1 MTAAVAAI
9 RRRTPVP
16 TWAIAALL
24 AAISVFLGLLAGL
37 LGGSGQTGVLFA
49 LVGIALVVVLW
60 KKPVLCPIVVLL
72 AALTVEQ
79 FPLTSG
85 QPGATSTV
93 ATPSDYTDRIPLFH
107 GLGGGLHV
115 SPIDLLLVALLTIWV
130 FKRFTADTASI
141 PRSAVTL
148 GIGATMVAALVGIGV
163 GQAHGGELRTAF
175 TEVRPYVYLS
185 VAYLVASVFATRQQ
199 VIHVAL
205 WALVLGSGFKA
216 AQALNSFLSVRS
228 QIPRPDF
235 VVGHEEALFFA
246 LFILVTA
253 LLWIFEVPGRLRTT
267 ATALFP
273 LVLVADLV
281 NSRRAAWLI
290 LGGTMIA
297 LTIITMVAVPARRR
311 FMARL
316 LAVLAI
322 FSVAYFPTYWDNTGA
337 LAGPARALKSAVAP
351 NTRDESS
358 DLYRVQENRNL
369 LLNIE
374 QGGVLGRGFG
384 LPIDYAL
391 PITDISSIDPL
402 IRYIPHNGVFY
413 IFMRMGLF
421 GAIAFWSLI
430 GAGIIAGLRLVRSQ
444 NREFAV
450 FGALLSCAL
459 VGYALE
465 GYNDQGF
472 FMYRI
477 ALVMGTL
484 LGLGEAARRL
494 EARGAV
500 AETAVPVPRPVR
512 ARTAPPVPRPVPAP
526 ALAAEPV
533 SVPQD
538 LGRYDRLAQRAA
550 LVLLPIAI
558 GFFAWLAL
566 NGSSAE
572 KLAPARPAP
581 RVVAPEPR
589 LTTPEKT
596 SVTPAVAPVRTVEL
610 GLAAV
615 RSDSWVEVR
624 RGSRDGP
631 IVFSGVI
638 RQGNEIELSATRL
651 WVRFGAASHLD
662 ITVNGRPVSLQ
673 GTVETIFTP
682 KGPSNDQ

>member
-9 RRRTPVP
+9 RRRRPVP
-16 TWAIAALL
+16 TWAVAALL
-24 AAISVFLGLLAGL
+24 AASSILLGLLSAL
-37 LGGSGQTGVLFA
+37 FGGGGQAGVLFA
-49 LVGIALVVVLW
+49 LVAIALVVVLW
-60 KKPVLCPIVVLL
+60 KQPLLCPIVVLL

-79 FPLTSG
+79 FPLTSTL
-85 QPGATSTV
+85 PGSMSAAV
-93 ATPSDYTDRIPLFH
+93 TPSVYTDRLPLFH
-107 GLGGGLHV
+107 GLGGGLHI
-115 SPIDLLLVALLTIWV
+115 SPADMLLVALLTIWM
-130 FKRFTADTASI
+130 FKRLTTDTASI

-148 GIGATMVAALVGIGV
+148 AMGATVLAVLVGIAV

-175 TEVRPYVYLS
+175 TEARPYVYLAI
-185 VAYLVASVFATRQQ
+185 AYLVASVFATRRQ
-199 VIHVAL
+199 VIHLAL

-216 AQALNSFLSVRS
+216 AQALNSFLAVRS

-246 LFILVTA
+246 LFILLTA
-253 LLWIFEVPGRLRTT
+253 LLWIFQMPGRLRTT
-267 ATALFP
+267 ATALLP

-290 LGGTMIA
+290 LGGMMIA
-297 LTIITMVAVPARRR
+297 LTIITLVAVPARRR
-311 FMARL
+311 FMARM
-316 LAVLAI
+316 LAVVAI
-322 FSVAYFPTYWDNTGA
+322 LSAVYFPTYWDNTGA
-337 LAGPARALKSAVAP
+337 LAGPARAVKSAVAP

-358 DLYRVQENRNL
+358 DLYRVQENQNL
-369 LLNIE
+369 LLNIQ
-374 QGGVLGRGFG
+374 QGGVLGKGFG

-402 IRYIPHNGVFY
+402 ILYIPHNGVSY

-430 GAGIIAGLRLVRSQ
+430 GAGIIAGCRLVRSQ
-444 NREFAV
+444 NREVAL

-477 ALVMGTL
+477 AFVMGTL
-484 LGLGEAARRL
+484 LGLGEAMRRL
-494 EARGAV
+494 EARGAFTEV
-500 AETAVPVPRPVR
+500 AAAVPIPAR
-512 ARTAPPVPRPVPAP
+512 ARTVPPMPRPVPAP

-533 SVPQD
+533 PVPQE
-538 LGRYDRLAQRAA
+538 LGRYDRLAQRGAV
-550 LVLLPIAI
+550 VLLPIAV
-558 GFFAWLAL
+558 GFFAWLVL

-572 KLAPARPAP
+572 KQVPARLAP

-589 LTTPEKT
+589 PATPPKP
-596 SVTPAVAPVRTVEL
+596 SVTPTAAPASTVKL

-624 RGSRDGP
+624 RGSREGP

-638 RQGNEIELSATRL
+638 SQGNEIELSATRL

-662 ITVNGRPVSLQ
+662 ITANGRPVSLQ
-673 GTVETIFTP
+673 GTVETVFTP
-682 KGPSNDQ
+682 KGPSSER